1 MLFISTLRYID
12 GQSEDEGYGSLGR
25 STGSKINLQVK
36 STNREDNSTSGSSES
51 RNLDNRKLENIIN
64 FLVDD
69 EDGISLED
77 QRIFVNRNM
86 QNLDLDSLN
95 NENRASSTDVSCD
108 NLETLQ
114 RKDCV
119 SVSTVSKNYEQK
131 EAKVNAYFS
140 TDSTQTVN
148 NKLSA
153 DSLVNEQNPAKFGN
167 SQGNVMNSDTCIVT
181 NENVRLTKG
190 MSLSAP
196 EFGTYFQS
204 PGAKTTCEKA
214 EEHDLVSLYCLTGVG
229 FDMLLNSLDNFGS
242 I

>member
-1 MLFISTLRYID
+1 M
-12 GQSEDEGYGSLGR
+12 GR
-25 STGSKINLQVK
+25 STGSKINLQVQ
-36 STNREDNSTSGSSES
+36 SREGNSTSGSSES
-51 RNLDNRKLENIIN
+51 RNLDNHVIENIIS

-114 RKDCV
+114 RKDRV
-119 SVSTVSKNYEQK
+119 SVSTASKNYKQK
-131 EAKVNAYFS
+131 DSKVNAYFS
-140 TDSTQTVN
+140 TESTQTVN

-153 DSLVNEQNPAKFGN
+153 DSFVNERNPAKFGN
-167 SQGNVMNSDTCIVT
+167 SHGNVMNSDSCIVT

-214 EEHDLVSLYCLTGVG
+214 EEHDMVSL
-229 FDMLLNSLDNFGS
+229 
-242 I
+242 

>member
-1 MLFISTLRYID
+1 M
-12 GQSEDEGYGSLGR
+12 GR
-25 STGSKINLQVK
+25 STGSKINLQVQ
-36 STNREDNSTSGSSES
+36 SREGNSTSGSSES
-51 RNLDNRKLENIIN
+51 RNLDNHGIENIIS

-86 QNLDLDSLN
+86 QNLHLDTVN
-95 NENRASSTDVSCD
+95 NDKRANSTDVSCD

-114 RKDCV
+114 RKDRV
-119 SVSTVSKNYEQK
+119 SVSTVSKNYQQK
-131 EAKVNAYFS
+131 DSKVNAYFS
-140 TDSTQTVN
+140 TESTQTVN

-153 DSLVNEQNPAKFGN
+153 DSFVNERNPAKFGN
-167 SQGNVMNSDTCIVT
+167 SHGNVMNSDSCIVT

-214 EEHDLVSLYCLTGVG
+214 EEHDLVS
-229 FDMLLNSLDNFGS
+229 
-242 I
+242 

>member
-1 MLFISTLRYID
+1 MSHEYKWVWRHHVDILFISTLRYID

-25 STGSKINLQVK
+25 STGSKINLQVQ
-36 STNREDNSTSGSSES
+36 STNREGNSTSGSSES
-51 RNLDNRKLENIIN
+51 RNLDNHGIENIIS

-86 QNLDLDSLN
+86 QNLHLDTVN
-95 NENRASSTDVSCD
+95 NDKRANSTDVSCD

-114 RKDCV
+114 RKDRV
-119 SVSTVSKNYEQK
+119 SVSTVSKNYTQK
-131 EAKVNAYFS
+131 ESKVNSYFS
-140 TDSTQTVN
+140 TESTQTVN
-148 NKLSA
+148 KKLSA
-153 DSLVNEQNPAKFGN
+153 DSFVNERNPAKFGN
-167 SQGNVMNSDTCIVT
+167 SHGNVMNSDSCIVT

-204 PGAKTTCEKA
+204 PGAKTICEKA
-214 EEHDLVSLYCLTGVG
+214 EEHDLVSW
-229 FDMLLNSLDNFGS
+229 
-242 I
+242 

>member
-86 QNLDLDSLN
+86 QNLHLDTLN
-95 NENRASSTDVSCD
+95 NENRANSTDVSCND
-108 NLETLQ
+108 LEILQ
-114 RKDCV
+114 RKDHV
-119 SVSTVSKNYEQK
+119 SISTVSKNYKQK
-131 EAKVNAYFS
+131 ESKVNAYFS
-140 TDSTQTVN
+140 TESTQIVN
-148 NKLSA
+148 NKLSTN
-153 DSLVNEQNPAKFGN
+153 SFVNERNPEKFGN
-167 SQGNVMNSDTCIVT
+167 SQGDLMNSDSCIVT

-214 EEHDLVSLYCLTGVG
+214 EEHDLVS
-229 FDMLLNSLDNFGS
+229 
-242 I
+242 

>member
-1 MLFISTLRYID
+1 MLLISTFRYID

-25 STGSKINLQVK
+25 STGSKINLQVQ
-36 STNREDNSTSGSSES
+36 STNEDDNSTSGSSGS
-51 RNLDNRKLENIIN
+51 RNLDNHNMENFIS

-77 QRIFVNRNM
+77 QRIFVHRNM
-86 QNLDLDSLN
+86 QNLNSNTLN
-95 NENRASSTDVSCD
+95 NENRANSTHVSCD

-114 RKDCV
+114 RQDRV
-119 SVSTVSKNYEQK
+119 SVSTVSKNYKQK
-131 EAKVNAYFS
+131 ESEANAYFS
-140 TDSTQTVN
+140 TDSTPTVN

-153 DSLVNEQNPAKFGN
+153 DSLVNEQNPAKFEN
-167 SQGNVMNSDTCIVT
+167 SKGNVMNSDSCIVT
-181 NENVRLTKG
+181 NENVKLTKG

-204 PGAKTTCEKA
+204 LGAKTTGCEKA
-214 EEHDLVSLYCLTGVG
+214 EEHDLVSLYCLTGVR
-229 FDMLLNSLDNFGS
+229 FSMLLHD